1 MTCPYRIIS
10 SLISCLYSVVEMA
23 ALWTAAKMPILVH
36 MLLALSGVTAFTTT
50 GRGTVA
56 PSEVTQ
62 ETSTSVYT
70 KDLVNG
76 ERNTEMLFG
85 EQTGGPEVMLNEK
98 SDGFVKLFNA
108 LVRKLAPLTS
118 DIGRKTS
125 TPVDTDTRKRYNG
138 WLLISRI
145 LRSDLGKRTAVR
157 KLTSLTSDI
166 GRKKP
171 MTVDNNI
178 RKRYN
183 GWAVKSRFFRSDLG
197 KRSIRTSSKRV
208 HF

>member
-1 MTCPYRIIS
+1 
-10 SLISCLYSVVEMA
+10 MA

-36 MLLALSGVTAFTTT
+36 MLLALSSVTAFTTT
-50 GRGTVA
+50 GRGTLA
-56 PSEVTQ
+56 PSEMTQ
-62 ETSTSVYT
+62 ETSKSVYT
-70 KDLVNG
+70 KDVVNG
-76 ERNTEMLFG
+76 EQNTEMLFG

-118 DIGRKTS
+118 DIGRKTP
-125 TPVDTDTRKRYNG
+125 TPVDIDTRKRYNG
-138 WLLISRI
+138 WLVISRI
-145 LRSDLGKRTAVR
+145 LRSDLGKRTTVR
-157 KLTSLTSDI
+157 KLAPLTSDI

-171 MTVDNNI
+171 TNVDSDI

-183 GWAVKSRFFRSDLG
+183 GWSVKSRFFRSDLG
-197 KRSIRTSSKRV
+197 KRSIRTSSERV